1 MNKNLIYR
9 GPNFATF
16 HFCHVSDAS
25 DADAGPS
32 DASDVDDLDASDDL
46 VTSDKSDLVAE
57 SFEKDLSDDIFG
69 WNEYEDDI
77 GELNMTSDNHNH
89 DIMTSHSHNHN
100 IMTSYSHN
108 HDIMTTSV
116 YGQLVTND
124 DNAVALEHEADALTA
139 DLMSVSADGSCWM
152 ADNGSKLILQQEITT
167 INILF

>member
-1 MNKNLIYR
+1 MNKNLINR

-46 VTSDKSDLVAE
+46 VASDKSDLVAE
-57 SFEKDLSDDIFG
+57 NLEKDLSDDIFG

-89 DIMTSHSHNHN
+89 EIMTSH
-100 IMTSYSHN
+100 SHN

-124 DNAVALEHEADALTA
+124 DKALALEHEADALTA

-152 ADNGSKLILQQEITT
+152 ADNGSKLILQQEIIT